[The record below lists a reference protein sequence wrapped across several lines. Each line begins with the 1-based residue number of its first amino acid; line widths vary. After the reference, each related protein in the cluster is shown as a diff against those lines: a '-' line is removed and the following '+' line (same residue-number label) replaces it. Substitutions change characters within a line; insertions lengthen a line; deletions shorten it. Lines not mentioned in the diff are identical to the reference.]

1 MRAFYRWLFL
11 ASAVVAS
18 GLLATALFA
27 AESPAPVSSA
37 TALPATALPE
47 PPEWEDAAFIEKLIG
62 ATAIDTLVNEK
73 IALPPTLDQAAEH
86 HATALSL
93 DAAVWQVLQN
103 NLNLQSVRLAPEKS
117 EQAVR
122 AARAAF
128 DPTFSASA
136 GYDLLDHQHSG
147 ATETYGNAA
156 SGGVGITEKL
166 PTGTTVKVGADWNG
180 QAAAPRSRGEW
191 ELSGAG
197 SVTQKLLK
205 GRGLDI
211 NLISVRQAR
220 LDAQI
225 SRYQLRDA
233 VEDALAQTE
242 DNYWDLV
249 LAREAIVIRQEALN
263 LAGERLR
270 ETEEKINVGKLAP
283 ADIAQA
289 RGDVAEKF
297 TNLLAARHDYDRFSL
312 EMLARLNP
320 SSRRFQPLAVAA
332 MPVAPVVELDRFR
345 DHVALGLRERPDLNE
360 SRLRLQRGEL
370 EVKRTRDGLLP
381 DLDLTIT
388 VGGGG
393 GGSRAGWNWTNNDE
407 FAVGGRLDFSQPL
420 GRRQEKAAHRRAEI
434 DAAQARL
441 ALENLQLQITVD
453 IRLRYLSVKRYQR
466 EIATTALAV
475 KQYELA
481 LVAMRE
487 KFRVGAA
494 TSLDVATA
502 ELQYTESRLRAA
514 QAVINTIKE
523 LTGLYRADGSLLTRR
538 GVRVEE

>member
-1 MRAFYRWLFL
+1 M
-11 ASAVVAS
+11 
-18 GLLATALFA
+18 
-27 AESPAPVSSA
+27 
-37 TALPATALPE
+37 LPE

-73 IALPPTLDQAAEH
+73 IAPPPTLDQASNATAN

-128 DPTFSASA
+128 DPTFSAAA

-147 ATETYGNAA
+147 ASETYDNAA
-156 SGGVGITEKL
+156 SGGVGITEEL
-166 PTGTTVKVGADWNG
+166 PTGTTVKVGADFDTAWRSNHG
-180 QAAAPRSRGEW
+180 NPRGTSGGW
-191 ELSGAG
+191 ELSGTG

-297 TNLLAARHDYDRFSL
+297 TNLLAARHEYDRFSL
-312 EMLARLNP
+312 EMLARINP
-320 SSRRFQPLAVAA
+320 HGRRFQPLAVAA
-332 MPVAPVVELDRFR
+332 MPNAPAVTLDRFR

-360 SRLRLQRGEL
+360 SKLRLQRGEL
-370 EVKRTRDGLLP
+370 EVKRTRNGLLP
-381 DLDLTIT
+381 DLDLTVT

-393 GGSRAGWNWTNNDE
+393 GGSRAGWNWTNNDD
-407 FAVGGRLDFSQPL
+407 FAVGGRLNFSQPL

-487 KFRVGAA
+487 KFRVGTA

-538 GVRVEE
+538 GVRVEDN